1 MLVLMVTQRK
11 LLDSALKLFAEHGFQ
26 QTSTRMIT
34 QEADVNLA
42 SVNYHFGSKE
52 ALIQAVFVSFLDPLT
67 ESLLKA
73 LESIQAKTPEN
84 LTIEAVLSTFA
95 DAALV
100 VSHRMPNGA
109 SMFMS
114 LLGRSFSEPQ
124 MGHLRRFLSER
135 YQEIV
140 KRYEEVLAEAV
151 PEIEPI
157 ELFWRLHFMLGAAG
171 FTLASAST
179 LCRLAEKDFNT
190 PMSERDVLRRLIPF
204 LAAGL
209 RAPVPDL
216 QSKEEV

>member
-1 MLVLMVTQRK
+1 MVTQKK

-34 QEADVNLA
+34 NEADVNLA

-52 ALIQAVFVSFLDPLT
+52 ALIQAVFVSILDPLT
-67 ESLLKA
+67 KTLLKA
-73 LESIQAKTPEN
+73 LDKIHAKKPEN
-84 LTIEAVLSTFA
+84 ITIEAILSTFA

-100 VSHRMPNGA
+100 VSHRVPNGA
-109 SMFMS
+109 VMFMS

-124 MGHLRRFLSER
+124 MGHLRRFLSQRYKNVVER
-135 YQEIV
+135 YQE
-140 KRYEEVLAEAV
+140 VLAKAV
-151 PEIEPI
+151 PELEPL

-179 LCRLAEKDFNT
+179 LCRLAEKDFNASV
-190 PMSERDVLRRLIPF
+190 SEKDVLHRLIPF

-209 RAPVPDL
+209 RAPANDF
-216 QSKEEV
+216 QTKEDMSC